1 MAGMFLAIQINP
13 AKIANIFLGIKS
25 YSAKKTSRLLVIQ
38 NTADNITNTFE

>member
-13 AKIANIFLGIKS
+13 AKIA
-25 YSAKKTSRLLVIQ
+25 SRLLVIQ